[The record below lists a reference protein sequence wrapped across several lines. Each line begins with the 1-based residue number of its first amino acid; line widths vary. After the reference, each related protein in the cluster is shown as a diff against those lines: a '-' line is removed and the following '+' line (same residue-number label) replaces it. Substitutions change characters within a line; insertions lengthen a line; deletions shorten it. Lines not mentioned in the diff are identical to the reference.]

1 MTALPQPY
9 AQRRAERV
17 RLSAVTPAVL
27 RLEDGRRTPGKL
39 EIVSLTGGLLW
50 LSRPLSQ
57 GCQVKL
63 MFVTQSGPV
72 LGAAEMLSPVNGRL
86 QPFRFMS
93 LHADDR
99 NRLGAAI
106 DSCLHPNQGSRSQA
120 ATAREPIAHRPAPAL
135 NEQVAPQPNEQ
146 EWIHKYRAALVH
158 KKPKR
163 RILPFLLAFIT
174 LGTLGLSSA
183 FYLLQSYRPR

>member
-17 RLSAVTPAVL
+17 RLAAVTPAVL
-27 RLEDGRRTPGKL
+27 RLQDGRRTPGKL

-50 LSRPLSQ
+50 LSRPLNQ
-57 GCQVKL
+57 GSQVKL

-72 LGAAEMLSPVNGRL
+72 LGAAEMLSPLNGRL
-86 QPFRFMS
+86 QPFRFMA

-106 DSCLHPNQGSRSQA
+106 ESCLHPNQERQNQPA
-120 ATAREPIAHRPAPAL
+120 PAPEPIAEAPAPAL
-135 NEQVAPQPNEQ
+135 NEQVATGPTEQ
-146 EWIHKYRAALVH
+146 EWIHKYRAAVVH
-158 KKPKR
+158 KKPRR
-163 RILPFLLAFIT
+163 RILPFLMGLIT
-174 LGTLGLSSA
+174 LGSLGFGGA
-183 FYLLQSYRPR
+183 FYLLQVYRPR